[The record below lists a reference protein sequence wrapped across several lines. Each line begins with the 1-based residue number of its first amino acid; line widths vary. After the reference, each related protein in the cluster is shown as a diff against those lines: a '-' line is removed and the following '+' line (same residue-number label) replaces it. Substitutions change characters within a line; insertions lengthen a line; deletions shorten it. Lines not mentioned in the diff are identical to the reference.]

1 LSLSWRI
8 GEYRGPCRF
17 EVFANTEH
25 HSLKY
30 ITMSH
35 RTKALLKIII
45 VGDSK

>member
-1 LSLSWRI
+1 MWFEESSRYPTHRI
-8 GEYRGPCRF
+8 
-17 EVFANTEH
+17 ATELE
-25 HSLKY
+25 HSSSKY